1 MKRAIIFFVILT
13 LCISMFSTTV
23 FAFENETSTDM
34 AFTAGSAGMFCLD
47 ENNAEH
53 FISADEILAYNV
65 PNTVALP
72 SHVFPSVNLQSSL
85 DITSTKKYTPIVLV
99 KAVFHY
105 TDKPSET
112 RRGTGAFIGPSGIL
126 TCAHVLYDKEN
137 AVWASEVSVMTKY
150 NFGSYDNIYYRKEI
164 MIGAEY
170 KNSNLDDWGIIT
182 INETSKVGYYGFRAA
197 ENADEVDRL
206 PVTLVGFTPY
216 EGDLE
221 LMKSDGV
228 LKASRTLGRVLPHV
242 YSTCK
247 VSEGMSGGPY
257 LENTAYVR
265 GIVTMTHNIESQG
278 LLINT
283 WLKNALYEHS
293 GR

>member
-65 PNTVALP
+65 PN
-72 SHVFPSVNLQSSL
+72 
-85 DITSTKKYTPIVLV
+85 TPIVLV